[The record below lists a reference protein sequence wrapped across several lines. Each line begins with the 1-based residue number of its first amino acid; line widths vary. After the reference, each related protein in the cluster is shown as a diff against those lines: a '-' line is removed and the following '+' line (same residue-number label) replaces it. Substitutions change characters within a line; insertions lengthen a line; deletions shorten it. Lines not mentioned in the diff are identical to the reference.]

1 MESNEYILELNNIYK
16 QFGNLIANNHVS
28 IKIKRNSIHAIV
40 GENGAGKSTLMNI
53 LTCVYKMD
61 AGKILLNGKEVH
73 FHSPKDA
80 AKAGI
85 GMVHHEFM
93 LYKGMTVLENIILGT
108 ERSHIGFL
116 NKKRDYKD
124 IEEISNKYHFQL
136 PLKEKI
142 DELPVAMLQQIEI
155 VKVLYREAEIFIFD
169 EPTSVLTPQGVKGLF
184 QAFQF
189 LKEKGKTIIFITHKL
204 QEVLEI
210 ADYVT
215 VLKDGKAIGTR
226 KNEGLTEEILASMMV
241 GREVMLHA
249 NKPAC
254 ESGEIILSV
263 NHLSV
268 KDFNNILRVDDVSF
282 DIHEGEIVGIA
293 GVAGSGQS
301 EIAATLMGLVSP
313 EPDSEICFLGK
324 DIKNKSVRERRALGI
339 GYVPQDRMKNGINRQ
354 GTVWENAIM
363 GYHLQHGVKKS
374 GVINFKEV
382 HDFTDDVVNQYSV
395 KVQKDE
401 DIAGTLSGG
410 NIQKLIVGREFSQD
424 KKLLIIEDPT
434 RGIDVGAIE
443 FIWKKIIDISRKG
456 AAVLLISHELNEVMQ
471 LSDRILIAYNKKLQA
486 PKNSTSL
493 SEEEIG
499 LLMAGGKISEQ

>member
-1 MESNEYILELNNIYK
+1 
-16 QFGNLIANNHVS
+16 
-28 IKIKRNSIHAIV
+28 
-40 GENGAGKSTLMNI
+40 
-53 LTCVYKMD
+53 
-61 AGKILLNGKEVH
+61 
-73 FHSPKDA
+73 
-80 AKAGI
+80 
-85 GMVHHEFM
+85 
-93 LYKGMTVLENIILGT
+93 
-108 ERSHIGFL
+108 
-116 NKKRDYKD
+116 
-124 IEEISNKYHFQL
+124 
-136 PLKEKI
+136 
-142 DELPVAMLQQIEI
+142 
-155 VKVLYREAEIFIFD
+155 
-169 EPTSVLTPQGVKGLF
+169 
-184 QAFQF
+184 
-189 LKEKGKTIIFITHKL
+189 
-204 QEVLEI
+204 
-210 ADYVT
+210 
-215 VLKDGKAIGTR
+215 
-226 KNEGLTEEILASMMV
+226 
-241 GREVMLHA
+241 
-249 NKPAC
+249 
-254 ESGEIILSV
+254 
-263 NHLSV
+263 
-268 KDFNNILRVDDVSF
+268 
-282 DIHEGEIVGIA
+282 
-293 GVAGSGQS
+293 
-301 EIAATLMGLVSP
+301 MGLVSP

-401 DIAGTLSGG
+401 DIDGTLSGG

-493 SEEEIG
+493 SEEEEIG

>member
-16 QFGNLIANNHVS
+16 QFGNLIANNHVN
-28 IKIKRNSIHAIV
+28 IKIKSNSIHAIV

-53 LTCVYKMD
+53 LTSVYKMD
-61 AGKILLNGKEVH
+61 AGQIILNGKEVH
-73 FHSPKDA
+73 FHTPKDA

-85 GMVHHEFM
+85 GMVHQEFM
-93 LYKGMTVLENIILGT
+93 LYRGMTVLENIILGS
-108 ERSHIGFL
+108 ERSQIGFL
-116 NKKRDYKD
+116 NKKRDYMD
-124 IEEISNKYHFQL
+124 IQEICDKYHFQL

-155 VKVLYREAEIFIFD
+155 VKVLYREADIFIFD

-184 QAFQF
+184 HAFQF
-189 LKEKGKTIIFITHKL
+189 LKDKGKTIIFITHKL

-210 ADYVT
+210 ADDVT
-215 VLKDGKAIGTR
+215 VLKDGKVIGT
-226 KNEGLTEEILASMMV
+226 KKDEGLTEEILANMMV

-249 NKPAC
+249 NKQPC
-254 ESGEIILSV
+254 VCGKVVLSV
-263 NHLSV
+263 KHLSV
-268 KDFNNILRVDDVSF
+268 KDVNNILRVDDVTF

-301 EIAATLMGLVSP
+301 EIAAALMGLAT
-313 EPDSEICFLGK
+313 SETNSEVYFEGN

-339 GYVPQDRMKNGINRQ
+339 GYVPQDRMKNGINKL
-354 GTVWENAIM
+354 GTVWENAFM
-363 GYHLQHGVKKS
+363 GYHLQHGVKKN
-374 GVINFKEV
+374 GMINFGKV
-382 HDFTDDVVNQYSV
+382 HDFTEGVVDQYSV
-395 KVQKDE
+395 KIQTDE

-456 AAVLLISHELNEVMQ
+456 AAVLLISHELNEIMQ
-471 LSDRILIAYNKKLQA
+471 LSDRILIAYNKKIQS
-486 PKNSTSL
+486 PENSVSL

-499 LLMAGGKISEQ
+499 LLMAGGKLSEH